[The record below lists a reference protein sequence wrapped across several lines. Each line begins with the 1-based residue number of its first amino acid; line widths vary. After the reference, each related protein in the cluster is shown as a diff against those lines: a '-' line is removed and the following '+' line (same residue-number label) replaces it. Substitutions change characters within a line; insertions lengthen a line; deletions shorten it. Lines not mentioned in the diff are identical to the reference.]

1 MGDFMKK
8 MKLIWKILIGLLAAF
23 LLWNLVWFGFTHI
36 KYAPYKEAIGY
47 DEQRECW
54 YFRDEDD
61 YVFSVSLPTYL
72 SFTGNL
78 SFTQVLRISNDGTVL
93 NENTYDMIIWP
104 KLNGEYEY
112 GVCIGTKSENGQ
124 GMISNEFILDS
135 KMQSTEYL
143 TDEEEKLLAENADQ
157 IAEIYRKA
165 KEMWPNLPLI
175 EG

>member
-1 MGDFMKK
+1 MSMVS
-8 MKLIWKILIGLLAAF
+8 A
-23 LLWNLVWFGFTHI
+23 
-36 KYAPYKEAIGY
+36 
-47 DEQRECW
+47 
-54 YFRDEDD
+54 
-61 YVFSVSLPTYL
+61 SVQ
-72 SFTGNL
+72 N
-78 SFTQVLRISNDGTVL
+78 R
-93 NENTYDMIIWP
+93 
-104 KLNGEYEY
+104 K
-112 GVCIGTKSENGQ
+112 KSENDQ